1 MRNKNDVEV
10 LIDGRKYTICGFESA
25 EYLQQIASYINRK
38 FIEFKK
44 KDYYARLDLDLRKIL
59 LAINIADDYYKMK
72 KKANEYRTENELK
85 DQLVLDMKHE
95 ILHLQEDV
103 QTRDKKIGELEKD
116 MEQAE
121 KKIIELETR
130 LKQKQSSFQSRIW
143 EFVWRFRNGGKNEE
157 T

>member
-44 KDYYARLDLDLRKIL
+44 TDYYARLDLDLRKIL

-130 LKQKQSSFQSRIW
+130 LKQRHK
-143 EFVWRFRNGGKNEE
+143 
-157 T
+157 

>member
-95 ILHLQEDV
+95 SLHLEEDG

-130 LKQKQSSFQSRIW
+130 LKQRHK
-143 EFVWRFRNGGKNEE
+143 
-157 T
+157 

>member
-121 KKIIELETR
+121 KKIT
-130 LKQKQSSFQSRIW
+130 
-143 EFVWRFRNGGKNEE
+143 VTN
-157 T
+157 

>member
-85 DQLVLDMKHE
+85 DKLVLDMKHE

-103 QTRDKKIGELEKD
+103 QTRDKKIAELEKD

-130 LKQKQSSFQSRIW
+130 LKQRHK
-143 EFVWRFRNGGKNEE
+143 
-157 T
+157 

>member
-10 LIDGRKYTICGFESA
+10 LIDGRKYTICGVESA

-130 LKQKQSSFQSRIW
+130 LKQRHK
-143 EFVWRFRNGGKNEE
+143 
-157 T
+157 

>member
-103 QTRDKKIGELEKD
+103 QARDKKIGELEKD

-130 LKQKQSSFQSRIW
+130 LKQRHK
-143 EFVWRFRNGGKNEE
+143 
-157 T
+157 

>member
-38 FIEFKK
+38 FIDFKK

-72 KKANEYRTENELK
+72 KKAGEYRTENELK

-95 ILHLQEDV
+95 ILQLQEDV

-130 LKQKQSSFQSRIW
+130 LKQRHK
-143 EFVWRFRNGGKNEE
+143 
-157 T
+157 

>member
-103 QTRDKKIGELEKD
+103 QTRDKRIGELEKD

-130 LKQKQSSFQSRIW
+130 LKQRHK
-143 EFVWRFRNGGKNEE
+143 
-157 T
+157 